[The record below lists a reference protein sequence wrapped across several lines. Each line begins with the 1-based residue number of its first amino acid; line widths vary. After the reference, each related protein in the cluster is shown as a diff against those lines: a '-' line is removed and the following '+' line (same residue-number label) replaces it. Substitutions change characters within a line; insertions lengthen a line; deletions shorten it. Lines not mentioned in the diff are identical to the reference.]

1 MAFELYRL
9 VRENIRSLVPYSS
22 ARSEYGGDARIFLDA
37 NENAFGSPLGN
48 LYNRYPDPMQIGIK
62 GRLAEENNI
71 MPSQIFIGNG
81 SDEAIDLLIR
91 IICRP
96 GIDNILICPP
106 TYGMYEVAAGINN
119 IAVKKANLTA
129 DFQLNLETIAGHI
142 DENTKVIFLC
152 SPNNP
157 TGNLLKRKAILE
169 LTENFQGI
177 VAVDEAYIQ
186 YSGKPSLTETLKDL
200 PNLVVLQTF
209 SKAWGL
215 AGLRVG
221 VVFASEEIVAFLNKV
236 KPPYNVGEFAQL
248 MVAEA
253 LQNKEM
259 VQKMIE
265 RTILERK
272 RLETA
277 LRRFRCVRK
286 IYPSDANFLLVKV
299 TNAADMYSYL
309 LSKRIVV
316 RNRSNVVLC
325 EECLRITVGTP
336 AENEQLLLAIEI
348 YETSTIH

>member
-1 MAFELYRL
+1 MAFELYSL
-9 VRENIRSLVPYSS
+9 VRKNIRSLIPYSS
-22 ARSEYGGDARIFLDA
+22 ARGEYGGDARIFLDA

-48 LYNRYPDPMQIGIK
+48 LYNRYPDPLQTGIK
-62 GRLAEENNI
+62 DRLAEANNI

-91 IICRP
+91 IFCRP

-129 DFQLNLETIAGHI
+129 DFQLHPETITGHI

-157 TGNLLKRKAILE
+157 TGNLLKREAILA

-186 YSGKPSLTETLKDL
+186 YSGKPSLTEKLKDL
-200 PNLVVLQTF
+200 QNLVVLQTF

-221 VVFASEEIVAFLNKV
+221 VAFASEEIVAFLNKV
-236 KPPYNVGEFAQL
+236 KPPYNVSEFAQL
-248 MVAEA
+248 AVAEA

-259 VQKMIE
+259 VQKTIE
-265 RTILERK
+265 LTIFERK
-272 RLETA
+272 KLETA
-277 LRRFRCVRK
+277 LKGFRCVRK

-309 LSKRIVV
+309 LSERIVV

-325 EECLRITVGTP
+325 EECLRITIGTP
-336 AENEQLLLAIEI
+336 EENQDLIRAVGI
-348 YETSTIH
+348 YEKSFIH